1 MKKDSYIRPI
11 VIGNWKMNPRTVA
24 EAVDCAKKIARN
36 MPKKSPVVKLAI
48 SAPFLYAVHRAVKI
62 PVGTQSIAPAQEGA
76 HSGLFSGAQALS
88 VGSTFTL
95 IGHSEE
101 RARGVNEV
109 TISECVQTACALK
122 LPFVLC
128 VGENTRDKEGAYL
141 EKITLQLKSAL
152 ANVPL
157 RMLPLITIAYEPV
170 WAVGKN
176 AIFPATPRECQ
187 EVLIT
192 IRRFLSDTFGVKK
205 AATISLLYGGSV
217 TKDNARTFI
226 NEGGAQGFLVGR
238 ESLKPNNFVELLS
251 NIM

>member
-1 MKKDSYIRPI
+1 MKKESYIRPI
-11 VIGNWKMNPRTVA
+11 VIGNWKMNPRTAA

-36 MPKKSPVVKLAI
+36 MPKKSPIVKLAVP
-48 SAPFLYAVHRAVKI
+48 APFIYAVHKAVKI
-62 PVGTQSIAPAQEGA
+62 PVGTQTIAPAQEGA

-101 RARGVNEV
+101 RSRGISDA
-109 TISECVQTACALK
+109 TIAESVQTACSLK

-128 VGENTRDKEGAYL
+128 VGENVRDKEGAYL
-141 EKITLQLKSAL
+141 EKITLQLQSAFE
-152 ANVPL
+152 AVPA
-157 RMLPLITIAYEPV
+157 RMIPLITIAYEPV
-170 WAVGKN
+170 WAIGKN

-187 EVLIT
+187 EVLIH
-192 IRRFLSDTFGVKK
+192 IRRFLSDMYGTKK
-205 AATISLLYGGSV
+205 ALTVPLLYGGSV
-217 TKDNARTFI
+217 NKDNARNFI
-226 NEGGAQGFLVGR
+226 TEGNAQGFLVGR